1 MEIDRRTLLISLAG
15 SAAMLAVLKH
25 ALAAFAT
32 DASPQR
38 AKTTAATSLPPCS
51 A

>member
-1 MEIDRRTLLISLAG
+1 MDIDRSALLISLAG
-15 SAAMLAVLKH
+15 SAAMLAGPKH